1 LPVQQPLPPVIVAT
15 RSDDTVK
22 YAADHGL
29 GLGVSFVPADRMAA
43 ITQKYFQWCEEAGW
57 QPEPDQV
64 VFRGSIY
71 LAETDRQAED
81 WLASRTGSGPT
92 PGGIAMSAGVSRA
105 VDAARQ
111 IEGSSLRAGVAGSPR
126 GDVVGV
132 SGRLNFMGCPD
143 TVVRQIKEFRD
154 ECGAGV
160 VDLFFQQPGV
170 THQEVMREI
179 DLFGREVLPRIR
191 EF

>member
-1 LPVQQPLPPVIVAT
+1 M
-15 RSDDTVK
+15 S
-22 YAADHGL
+22 
-29 GLGVSFVPADRMAA
+29 
-43 ITQKYFQWCEEAGW
+43 
-57 QPEPDQV
+57 
-64 VFRGSIY
+64 
-71 LAETDRQAED
+71 
-81 WLASRTGSGPT
+81 
-92 PGGIAMSAGVSRA
+92 PGASRA
-105 VDAARQ
+105 VNEARQ
-111 IEGSSLRAGVAGSPR
+111 IDGSSLRAAVAGSPQ

-132 SGRLNFMGCPD
+132 AGRLNFMGSPD
-143 TVVRQIKEFRD
+143 TVVKQIKQFHD